1 MKRLLFL
8 AIFVSFISVLFAGT
22 FLEYFRGKS
31 ESEKVVLEWKTREE
45 ASLKEFIVERKS
57 TVGDYLTIGT
67 ISPKGS
73 NSYYTF
79 TDETAFKSS
88 SSIYYYRIKIIDT
101 DGSYAYSNI
110 LSIIHGGLSS
120 VKRTWGSIKA
130 MFR

>member
-8 AIFVSFISVLFAGT
+8 TIFVSLISVLLAGT

-45 ASLKEFIVERKS
+45 TSLKEFIVERKS
-57 TVGDYLTIGT
+57 AVGDYINIGT
-67 ISPKGS
+67 VLPKGS
-73 NSYYTF
+73 NSFYTF
-79 TDETAFKSS
+79 TDETAFKST

-101 DGSYAYSNI
+101 DGSYAYSNEI
-110 LSIIHGGLSS
+110 TIIHSVSS

>member
-8 AIFVSFISVLFAGT
+8 TIFVSFISVMFAGT

-45 ASLKEFIVERKS
+45 ASLKEFTVERKS
-57 TVGDYLTIGT
+57 AVGDYITIG
-67 ISPKGS
+67 IIYPKGS
-73 NSYYTF
+73 NSFYSF
-79 TDETAFKSS
+79 IDETAFKST

-101 DGSYAYSNI
+101 DGSYAYSNEI
-110 LSIIHGGLSS
+110 TIIHSVSS

>member
-8 AIFVSFISVLFAGT
+8 TIFISFISVLVAGT

-101 DGSYAYSNI
+101 DGSYAYSNEI
-110 LSIIHGGLSS
+110 TIIHSVSS

>member
-1 MKRLLFL
+1 MKRFL
-8 AIFVSFISVLFAGT
+8 YITIFISFISVLFAGT

-31 ESEKVVLEWKTREE
+31 ESERVVLEWKTREE
-45 ASLKEFIVERKS
+45 ASLKEFTVERKS
-57 TVGDYLTIGT
+57 AVGDYITIGT

-73 NSYYTF
+73 NSLYTF

-88 SSIYYYRIKIIDT
+88 SSVYYYRIKILDT
-101 DGSYAYSNI
+101 DGSYAYSNEI
-110 LSIIHGGLSS
+110 TIIHSVSS